1 MKGKKNS
8 SIYLMEERPI
18 SCYPKLAQAL
28 GVDKA
33 LIVQQVRYWMGIN
46 AESSDRNERT
56 NHFFDDRWW
65 TYNTFEQWEDAF
77 PWMRLRTIAR
87 HFAELQSD
95 GILLKEF
102 LHKDPLKRTGWY
114 SIDFDMLDE
123 IVERN
128 LQKTKEELETCRS
141 KRKVR
146 QEKAAEIRKNQQS
159 GNSLAIANKENNRS
173 LIQSDDSRSC
183 QVGSIRSCQVGSMD
197 HANPAECITPTWHD
211 DLYTETNGTESNLQ
225 RLSSESSIY
234 IVHSDEKP
242 TDRNPIAQS
251 LQNLQSPRH
260 DQSLPSGRDVIDTQN
275 QDDRISLGSS
285 PEAEESKPMTPEE
298 RDHWQRWLNGE
309 FDPDRDKPLKVIDC
323 HDLLDE
329 DDEEEAIENESH
341 PLDKSRKTPPHSPP
355 SHAAAARSQPTAQYE
370 LAPNSPVSANPASFQ
385 NESGQIPLEIPSI
398 ASEAILEAEEKRGR
412 SRKADE
418 PSSEQ
423 LGEEFEQFW
432 KLYPRKLNKSKA
444 KAKFILHRK
453 KGVPFQGM
461 MQMLE
466 ICVAKEWEGR
476 DMEYI
481 PHPTT
486 WINGER
492 WIELED
498 IAIEIERE
506 KAAAKAIADQ
516 EIRDRSAKLALACYR
531 EKPYRNLHF
540 YFPLKHHVDLWT
552 DTETK
557 RKVFGT
563 TRRLARPV
571 LADWWNNLK
580 AIGLDAIADM
590 KILPVNE
597 GHRLEIFGEPWKHE
611 TRTLAFSDYEGEETY
626 FELVKKYHPFVLEQ
640 MTQERSHID
649 PKALTPEES
658 AALLDEVLER
668 SRQAAVTHTVR
679 SGWGKR
685 IEPILEE
692 AE

>member
-1 MKGKKNS
+1 MSDMKNRILCITRNGIPYIK
-8 SIYLMEERPI
+8 EVRPI
-18 SCYPKLAQAL
+18 AGSVAATILMQQLDYWFERYPDSFYKFLSPCEHPLYKKGQSWTEELNFSKSEFRSAFACIGVQYKSKSQYQAAADPFE
-28 GVDKA
+28 GKFYCSYHDRPKGT
-33 LIVQQVRYWMGIN
+33 VRYFRNHKLVDAALDKIIDGSNTTDLRKSATPIPRNPQGRFTDDGDRDLQDDEDMDFQ
-46 AESSDRNERT
+46 ESGDV
-56 NHFFDDRWW
+56 
-65 TYNTFEQWEDAF
+65 
-77 PWMRLRTIAR
+77 
-87 HFAELQSD
+87 
-95 GILLKEF
+95 
-102 LHKDPLKRTGWY
+102 
-114 SIDFDMLDE
+114 DF
-123 IVERN
+123 
-128 LQKTKEELETCRS
+128 
-141 KRKVR
+141 
-146 QEKAAEIRKNQQS
+146 
-159 GNSLAIANKENNRS
+159 
-173 LIQSDDSRSC
+173 
-183 QVGSIRSCQVGSMD
+183 
-197 HANPAECITPTWHD
+197 
-211 DLYTETNGTESNLQ
+211 DLYTETTNRDHIQ
-225 RLSSESSIY
+225 RLHTENTSELISF
-234 IVHSDEKP
+234 VHSDE
-242 TDRNPIAQS
+242 NPIAQS
-251 LQNLQSPRH
+251 LQNSHSWGH
-260 DQSLPSGRDVIDTQN
+260 DRSLPSGRDAIDTQN

-370 LAPNSPVSANPASFQ
+370 LAPNSPVSANPTSLQ
-385 NESGQIPLEIPSI
+385 DGLGQIPLEIPSI
-398 ASEAILEAEEKRGR
+398 ASEAILEAEEKKGR

-423 LGEEFEQFW
+423 LSEEFERFW

-453 KGVPFQGM
+453 KGVPFQDM

-597 GHRLEIFGEPWKHE
+597 GRRLEIFGEPWKNE

-640 MTQERSHID
+640 MAQERSHID

-668 SRQAAVTHTVR
+668 SRQAALTHTVR

-692 AE
+692 